1 MPTYRNALLLD
12 DDPIALMLCER
23 MIRISHFAENCI
35 NFNTSTEALKYIAE
49 TPANSLSY
57 PDILL
62 IDLHMPFMDGFE
74 FLQKI
79 NELGA
84 HNGRY
89 PDVYVLSS
97 TVYAD
102 DENKLNR
109 FPFVKKIILKPLMP
123 EHFDSGAA
131 STHHQDIYAPL

>member
-1 MPTYRNALLLD
+1 MPSYKNALLLD
-12 DDPIALMLCER
+12 DDPIALMVCER
-23 MIRISHFAENCI
+23 MIRISHFAETCI
-35 NFNTSTEALKYIAE
+35 NFQNTAEALKFFAE
-49 TPANSLSY
+49 TPADSPSY

-84 HNGRY
+84 RNGHF

-102 DENKLNR
+102 DENRLNR
-109 FPFVKKIILKPLMP
+109 FPFVKKIILKPLTP
-123 EHFDSGAA
+123 EHFDSDAA